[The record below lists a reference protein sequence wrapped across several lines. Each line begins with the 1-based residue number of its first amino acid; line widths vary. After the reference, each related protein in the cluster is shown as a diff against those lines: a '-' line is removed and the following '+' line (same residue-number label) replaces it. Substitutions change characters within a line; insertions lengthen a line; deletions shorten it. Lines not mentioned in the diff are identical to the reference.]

1 VDLASSSLQTIIF
14 YELIDENIQI
24 FVYHV
29 VNCQYHVLPMID
41 LSNIHSLSEF
51 QRNTKQ
57 YVQQMEQSEKPIVLT
72 VNGEAQLVIQD
83 AKAYQKLLDRL
94 EYAETVAALRQGIK
108 EIEQGKGVPAK
119 EGLEELRKKHGI
131 LR

>member
-1 VDLASSSLQTIIF
+1 
-14 YELIDENIQI
+14 
-24 FVYHV
+24 
-29 VNCQYHVLPMID
+29 MID